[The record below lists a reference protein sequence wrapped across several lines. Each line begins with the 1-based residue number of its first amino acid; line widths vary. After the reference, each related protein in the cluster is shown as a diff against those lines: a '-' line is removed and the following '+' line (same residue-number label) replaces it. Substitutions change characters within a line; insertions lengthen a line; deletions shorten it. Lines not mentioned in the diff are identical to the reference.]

1 MAVYGDSR
9 AGRQNERHRMTIAE
23 YAAFAGVT
31 VAAVVVIL
39 RACYFLF
46 VLKSDP
52 VKACIPKAPKL
63 NWFQQHEEDR
73 AQAEIIQSV
82 S

>member
-1 MAVYGDSR
+1 
-9 AGRQNERHRMTIAE
+9 MTISE
-23 YAAFAGVT
+23 YAAFTSIT

-52 VKACIPKAPKL
+52 AKACIPKAPKL
-63 NWFQQHEEDR
+63 NWFQQNREEQE
-73 AQAEIIQSV
+73 QAEIIQSM